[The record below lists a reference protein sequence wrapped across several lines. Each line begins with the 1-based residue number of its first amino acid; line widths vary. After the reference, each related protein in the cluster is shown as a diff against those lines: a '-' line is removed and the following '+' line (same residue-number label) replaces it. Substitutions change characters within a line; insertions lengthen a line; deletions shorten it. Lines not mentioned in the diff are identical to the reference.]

1 MKTLLINPKMP
12 YSFWTLESS
21 CQFSGAKALAPPLGL
36 LTVAALLP
44 DAWEFRLA
52 DLNTRT
58 LSAAD
63 WQWAELVLLSG
74 MLIQKTALL
83 ELVQQA
89 KKRGKTV
96 VVGGPY
102 PTTLPQEVLA
112 AGADLVV
119 QGEAESIMPALIQA
133 LADGKTGLALKPKK
147 RPEMGLSPIPRYD
160 LINFADYVIMNVQ
173 TSRGC
178 PYGCE
183 FCDVIKLF
191 GRRPRYKAPAQV
203 LAELERL
210 FNLGWRGPVVISDD
224 NFIGNKKHA
233 RAILD
238 SLIPWMQLHGEPF
251 YFWTQTS
258 VNLGQDLELI
268 NLLTAANF
276 NTVFIGVES
285 TEAEVLAQTGKHHN
299 KADELKTW
307 LNTISANGLN
317 IVASF
322 IIGFDGEKPGVD
334 VRIRQI
340 AEDCDLPQAMVGIL
354 EALPGTDLWERLRRE
369 GRLKEVV
376 PNLDPSGCS
385 MNFIPQ
391 RPEADILAEWQRAIT
406 HLYKPEN
413 YLARTYRYILN
424 MRPTRSFQAG
434 QQTRPGVGS
443 RKGLDHQALWRELR
457 GAAILFWR
465 QGLKA
470 PYRRQFWRQL
480 WDIQRRNPSRL
491 IKYLVLCSLG
501 ENSFALRERVQ
512 RGFSCSVS
520 SLLRS
525 VDS

>member
-1 MKTLLINPKMP
+1 MRALLVNPKMP

-21 CQFSGAKALAPPLGL
+21 CEFSGAKTLAPPLGL

-44 DAWEFRLA
+44 EAWELRLA

-58 LSAAD
+58 LSEAD
-63 WQWAELVLLSG
+63 WQWAELILLSG
-74 MLIQKTALL
+74 MLIQRTALL

-119 QGEAESIMPALIQA
+119 QGEAESIIPALTQA
-133 LADGKTGLALKPKK
+133 LADGVAGVVLQPEE

-160 LINFADYVIMNVQ
+160 LINFDDYVILNVQ

-203 LAELERL
+203 LAELETL
-210 FNLGWRGPVVISDD
+210 FDLGWRGPIVISDD
-224 NFIGNKKHA
+224 NFIGNKSHA

-238 SLIPWMQLHGEPF
+238 DLILWMQQHGEPF

-299 KADELKTW
+299 KADELRTW
-307 LNTISANGLN
+307 LNTIRANGLN

-334 VRIRQI
+334 TRICQI

-354 EALPGTDLWERLRRE
+354 EALPGTDLWERLNRE
-369 GRLKEVV
+369 GRLKQVV
-376 PNLDPSGCS
+376 PNPDASVCS
-385 MNFIPQ
+385 MNYIPQ
-391 RPEADILAEWQRAIT
+391 RPEADILAEWQRAVIT
-406 HLYKPEN
+406 LYKPEN
-413 YLARTYRYILN
+413 YLARTHRYILG

-434 QQTRPGVGS
+434 QKTRVSVGTQ
-443 RKGLDHQALWRELR
+443 KGLDHKAFWRGLK
-457 GAAILFWR
+457 GAAKLFWR

-480 WDIQRRNPSRL
+480 WDIRRRNPSRL
-491 IKYLVLCSLG
+491 GKYLILCSLG
-501 ENSFALRERVQ
+501 ENSFALREKVQ
-512 RGFSCSVS
+512 RGFSCGVS
-520 SLLRS
+520 SIINP
-525 VDS
+525 VD